1 MTHCGAST
9 TTRAVSPTSDFAQGW
24 EMPELG
30 RGATLNGKGSEQRI
44 EEVGREKDKKD
55 KKERE
60 RDEGVG
66 RFGFVKGPVR
76 NPVSGWRR
84 E

>member
-1 MTHCGAST
+1 MT
-9 TTRAVSPTSDFAQGW
+9 
-24 EMPELG
+24 
-30 RGATLNGKGSEQRI
+30 GKGSEQRI
-44 EEVGREKDKKD
+44 EEVGREKKD
-55 KKERE
+55 KE